1 MLHLLIDTLR
11 NSVLITGIV
20 IIMMMMIESFNL
32 ESHSRFFNRVKGS
45 SFRQVLLAAL
55 LGSIPGCIGGFATV
69 SLYSRRL
76 LSFGALTAMMI
87 ASAGD
92 EAFVMLAMM
101 PDKALWIFALLFVI
115 AVFSGIAIDWIMKSR
130 NIVDC
135 HPDQSTACHH
145 DQSTACH
152 HDQSA
157 ACHHDQSTA
166 CHHDQSAHCHH
177 DQSAHCHPERS
188 EGSGSEQRKT
198 VTDSSLPLRMTTSQI
213 RMTTSQIRMTTPQIR
228 MTTPQIAPT
237 AGGKEDAMAE
247 KDGQDTERRS
257 LTWQRLVL
265 TGAIALFAIALAAGW
280 MEHDHA
286 VSETGHIQINLLS
299 EWWMN
304 LIFAILCIVM
314 VVIMCFRSDRFI
326 KETLWHHVLQKHLPN
341 IFAWTFGVLLAIGLL
356 SEYIDLNT
364 WVSDNPAL
372 MILLAVAIGIIPESG
387 PHLIFVT
394 LYASGLVPLPVLL
407 ASSISQ
413 DGHSSLPLL
422 AEDKKSFAYAKLL
435 NCLIALIVGFG
446 TLLLF

>member
-130 NIVDC
+130 NIEV
-135 HPDQSTACHH
+135 
-145 DQSTACH
+145 
-152 HDQSA
+152 
-157 ACHHDQSTA
+157 
-166 CHHDQSAHCHH
+166 
-177 DQSAHCHPERS
+177 CHPEPSAICHPERSRRRS
-188 EGSGSEQRKT
+188 EGSGSEPCKE
-198 VTDSSLPLRMTTSQI
+198 VTDSSLPLRMTA
-213 RMTTSQIRMTTPQIR
+213 PQIR
-228 MTTPQIAPT
+228 TTTLTEEGKENPT
-237 AGGKEDAMAE
+237 AEKKKATTGGQEDAMAE

-286 VSETGHIQINLLS
+286 VPETGQIHLNLLS

-314 VVIMCFRSDRFI
+314 VVIMCFRSDSFI

>member
-115 AVFSGIAIDWIMKSR
+115 AVFSGIAIDWIMKT
-130 NIVDC
+130 C
-135 HPDQSTACHH
+135 HPEQSAGCHPEPSVGCHPEQSTA
-145 DQSTACH
+145 
-152 HDQSA
+152 
-157 ACHHDQSTA
+157 
-166 CHHDQSAHCHH
+166 
-177 DQSAHCHPERS
+177 CHPERS
-188 EGSGSEQRKT
+188 EGSGSEPCKE
-198 VTDSSLPLRMTTSQI
+198 VTDSSLPLRMTAPQI
-213 RMTTSQIRMTTPQIR
+213 KMTPQ
-228 MTTPQIAPT
+228 QIGPT

-286 VSETGHIQINLLS
+286 VPETGQIHLNLLS

-314 VVIMCFRSDRFI
+314 VVIMCFRSDSFI

>member
-115 AVFSGIAIDWIMKSR
+115 AVFSGISIDWIMKSR

-135 HPDQSTACHH
+135 HPEP
-145 DQSTACH
+145 
-152 HDQSA
+152 SA
-157 ACHHDQSTA
+157 I
-166 CHHDQSAHCHH
+166 
-177 DQSAHCHPERS
+177 CHPERSRRRS
-188 EGSGSEQRKT
+188 EGSGSEPCKE
-198 VTDSSLPLRMTTSQI
+198 VTDSSLPLRMTT
-213 RMTTSQIRMTTPQIR
+213 PQIG
-228 MTTPQIAPT
+228 MTTPQIAPAT
-237 AGGKEDAMAE
+237 ECKEDPMAE

-286 VSETGHIQINLLS
+286 VPETGQIHLNLLS

-314 VVIMCFRSDRFI
+314 VVIMCFRSDSFI

>member
-115 AVFSGIAIDWIMKSR
+115 AVFSGIAIDWIMKIR
-130 NIVDC
+130 NIEVCHSEPSVACHHEQSIACHHEPSADC
-135 HPDQSTACHH
+135 HPEQSIA
-145 DQSTACH
+145 
-152 HDQSA
+152 
-157 ACHHDQSTA
+157 
-166 CHHDQSAHCHH
+166 
-177 DQSAHCHPERS
+177 CHPERS
-188 EGSGSEQRKT
+188 EGSGSEPCKE
-198 VTDSSLPLRMTTSQI
+198 VTDSSLPLRMTAPQI
-213 RMTTSQIRMTTPQIR
+213 KMTPQ
-228 MTTPQIAPT
+228 QIGPT

-286 VSETGHIQINLLS
+286 VPETGQIHLNLLS

-314 VVIMCFRSDRFI
+314 VVIMCFRSDSFI

>member
-130 NIVDC
+130 HISVC
-135 HPDQSTACHH
+135 HPDQSTACHPE
-145 DQSTACH
+145 QSEVCH
-152 HDQSA
+152 HEQSA
-157 ACHHDQSTA
+157 A
-166 CHHDQSAHCHH
+166 CHHDQSAHCHPE
-177 DQSAHCHPERS
+177 QSTACHPERS
-188 EGSGSEQRKT
+188 EGSGSEQRKK
-198 VTDSSLPLRMTTSQI
+198 VTDSSLPLRMTAQQI
-213 RMTTSQIRMTTPQIR
+213 GMTAQQIGMTTQQIGSVAGGKEDAM
-228 MTTPQIAPT
+228 AEKKEAT

-286 VSETGHIQINLLS
+286 VPETGQIHLNLLS

-314 VVIMCFRSDRFI
+314 VVIMCFRSDSFI